1 MPFEKSADTRQTQT
15 TLLHKIADMS
25 QTQTD
30 CRQSCLFNS
39 GDKLIIMM
47 KKSLIN
53 TILLRL
59 WLYKYNNEIHCL
71 RFLFV
76 TFSKFSAAFMNC
88 GLPSLSF
95 VTKPSKFS
103 RLRTSSIDVR
113 NRFVPD
119 VDLVTNPPIT
129 RSSFSSMSKYISHAS
144 ENRCKI
150 SDMKRKCYHTFDRF
164 RKTPTNRTI
173 TPYLQWLDM
182 VSLTLF
188 NHLDCRSV
196 VS

>member
-1 MPFEKSADTRQTQT
+1 MTWIICNKWD
-15 TLLHKIADMS
+15 
-25 QTQTD
+25 
-30 CRQSCLFNS
+30 N
-39 GDKLIIMM
+39 DKLIIMM
-47 KKSLIN
+47 KQSFKN

-88 GLPSLSF
+88 GLPSLSL

-103 RLRTSSIDVR
+103 WLQTSSIDVR

-144 ENRCKI
+144 EDRCQI
-150 SDMKRKCYHTFDRF
+150 SDMIRNCYHTFDRF
-164 RKTPTNRTI
+164 WKTSNTNRTI

-182 VSLTLF
+182 VSLSQF
-188 NHLDCRSV
+188 SH
-196 VS
+196 